1 MPDAP
6 DFSRMAAASPIDAA
20 MRRRIRSYFEKKYDT
35 ERMRHRA
42 LHLIA
47 WLRKLALGII
57 GGVVLVAAL
66 AAAVAGRLGHEWL
79 QGLEAYELIAGGVA
93 ILFVA
98 LALLI
103 RTVEHLPDR
112 EQVEREVDAAKDY
125 DISSLLQTA
134 SKLAAGAGGPPVDF
148 DMKLVGYADKNA
160 AQDLGLLVAAQAGLD
175 GKLRFTP
182 AMVTAVTFGEHS
194 ATFYEATVDLTAGNM
209 AAERLFEAPYRE
221 ITMIERS
228 SLSPPL
234 VPERAPKSNL
244 GQALRRR
251 SERLRDKDVLLVH
264 FSNHA
269 SVKIVLRDTT
279 YADAPRSAGFPLSE
293 PHEKI
298 EAFWQTLRAKWL
310 AAISA

>member
-1 MPDAP
+1 MTAP
-6 DFSRMAAASPIDAA
+6 SPIDAA

-47 WLRKLALGII
+47 WLRKLAFGIV
-57 GGVVLVAAL
+57 GGVVLAAAL
-66 AAAVAGRLGHEWL
+66 AAAVAGRLGHEWF
-79 QGLEAYELIAGGVA
+79 QGLESYELIAGGVA
-93 ILFVA
+93 ILLLA

-103 RTVEHLPDR
+103 RSVEHLPDR
-112 EQVEREVDAAKDY
+112 EQVEREVDAARDH
-125 DISSLLQTA
+125 DIASLLQNA
-134 SKLAAGAGGPPVDF
+134 SKLAALAGAAPTDF
-148 DMKLVGYADKNA
+148 DMKLVGYPDKKV
-160 AQDLGLLVAAQAGLD
+160 AQDLGLLVAAHAGLD

-182 AMVTAVTFGEHS
+182 AMVTAVMFGPHS
-194 ATFYEATVDLTAGNM
+194 ITIYEATVDLTAGAM

-221 ITMIERS
+221 ITMVERS
-228 SLSPPL
+228 SLSPPPIL
-234 VPERAPKSNL
+234 ERTPKSNL

-251 SERLRDKDVLLVH
+251 AKPLRDKDVLVIH

-279 YADAPRSAGFPLSE
+279 YADAPKGAKFPLSE

-310 AAISA
+310 TAASAQPLSG